1 MSVDINYLAV
11 LVSGV
16 AAMVIGS
23 LWYSP
28 ILFGKPWMKLVGLTD
43 EKMADPPSL
52 KLRTGKGEK
61 KKGVVGAYIGMFIA
75 ALLLACV
82 MGNFF
87 FFFCFWGF
95 VDFMG
100 AFQLAVWSWLGFT
113 AATTAGDYLF
123 LKKPFTLYLINVG
136 YYLPIFIVMATL
148 LTFWK

>member
-1 MSVDINYLAV
+1 MTVDINYLAV
-11 LVSGV
+11 LALGV

-28 ILFGKPWMKLVGLTD
+28 ILFGKPWMKLTGLTD

-52 KLRTGKGEK
+52 KLRTGEGEE
-61 KKGVVGAYIGMFIA
+61 KKGVAGAYIGMFIA
-75 ALLLACV
+75 ALLTAYV
-82 MGNFF
+82 MAHFVSLLGI
-87 FFFCFWGF
+87 

-136 YYLPIFIVMATL
+136 YYLPISIVMATI